1 MIPIF
6 DLPFPSPPPAGWK
19 WIEAHRCWAGG
30 GRIAAPG
37 EWCSLRVRQGRHGIG
52 KKEFKR
58 KKNVD
63 NKILEVNLAVSQ
75 LLGLRRDEVLERRS
89 LASSLP
95 RRQRSSSPL
104 CGKSSS
110 AV

>member
-1 MIPIF
+1 LRKTGCSRLRFAVCI
-6 DLPFPSPPPAGWK
+6 DNDGY
-19 WIEAHRCWAGG
+19 EA
-30 GRIAAPG
+30 
-37 EWCSLRVRQGRHGIG
+37 SLER
-52 KKEFKR
+52 
-58 KKNVD
+58 

-89 LASSLP
+89 LASSLL

>member
-1 MIPIF
+1 LRFAVCI
-6 DLPFPSPPPAGWK
+6 DNDGY
-19 WIEAHRCWAGG
+19 EA
-30 GRIAAPG
+30 
-37 EWCSLRVRQGRHGIG
+37 SLER
-52 KKEFKR
+52 
-58 KKNVD
+58 